1 MLDFED
7 AQRYLADY
15 AQPLAHSGMVPLG
28 EAPGRVLA
36 RTLTAELE
44 MPPADNSAMDGYAL
58 RCADVAPGVALPV
71 QQRCYAGEAPQA
83 LLPGQAIRLFTG
95 SLLPAGADAVA
106 MQEDA
111 DEAGGRVRIN
121 RQPLPG
127 QHIRRRG
134 EDVAAGSVLLEAG
147 CVLGPGHIALLASQ
161 GLAEAQV
168 FQRVKVGILTTGD
181 ELAAPGG
188 ARAPQQIYNSNG
200 AMLAALAAGMGAQV
214 AACRHARDDADDLRR
229 AFAELGRDC
238 DLVLSVGGVSVGERD
253 LVKPALASLGAELD
267 LWKVRM
273 KPGKPVALTRL
284 GRTPVVCLPGNP
296 VSAYVVFALLVTPLI
311 RRLQG
316 RSECFPPVSRL
327 RLASGAQRK
336 DCGREDFL
344 RVSLQLDADGEAQ
357 LTPHGR
363 QAAGIISALPG
374 SSGLAR
380 LPAERQVAD
389 GERVA
394 YYDWRHWLA

>member
-1 MLDFED
+1 MLAFED

-15 AQPLAHSGMVPLG
+15 APPLAGIETTPLD
-28 EAPGRVLA
+28 EAAGRVLA
-36 RTLTAELE
+36 RTLTAALD

-58 RCADVAPGVALPV
+58 RCADVAPGAALPV
-71 QQRCYAGEAPQA
+71 QQRCYAGEAPEA

-95 SLLPAGADAVA
+95 SLLPDGADAVV

-111 DEAGGRVRIN
+111 AEADGKVAISRP
-121 RQPLPG
+121 PLPG

-134 EDVAAGSVLLEAG
+134 EDVAAGAVLLEAG

-161 GLAEAQV
+161 GMAEVPV
-168 FQRVKVGILTTGD
+168 FPRLKVGILTSGD
-181 ELAAPGG
+181 ELVAPGE

-200 AMLAALAAGMGAQV
+200 AMLAALAAGMGARV
-214 AACRHARDDADDLRR
+214 AARRHARDVEDELRQ
-229 AFAELGRDC
+229 AFAELAREC

-253 LVKPALASLGAELD
+253 LVKPVLAGLGAELD

-273 KPGKPVALTRL
+273 KPGKPVALARL
-284 GRTPVVCLPGNP
+284 GATPVVCLPGNP
-296 VSAYVVFALLVTPLI
+296 VSAYVVFALLVTPLM
-311 RRLQG
+311 RRMQG
-316 RSECFPPVSRL
+316 RGECFPPVGQL
-327 RLASGAQRK
+327 PLASGAQRK

-344 RVSLQLDADGEAQ
+344 RVRLEDGARLQ
-357 LTPHGR
+357 PHGR
-363 QAAGIISALPG
+363 QAAGIISALPA

-380 LPAERQVAD
+380 LPADRQLAD
-389 GERVA
+389 GDRVA

>member
-1 MLDFED
+1 MLAFED

-15 AQPLAHSGMVPLG
+15 APPLTGTETVRLD
-28 EAPGRVLA
+28 EAAGRVLA
-36 RTLTAELE
+36 RTLTAALD

-58 RCADVAPGVALPV
+58 RCADAASGAALPV
-71 QQRCYAGEAPQA
+71 QQRCYAGQAPEA

-95 SLLPAGADAVA
+95 SLLPDGADAVA

-111 DEAGGRVRIN
+111 EEADGMVTISRP
-121 RQPLPG
+121 PLPG
-127 QHIRRRG
+127 QHVRRRG
-134 EDVAAGSVLLEAG
+134 EDVAAGAILLEAG

-161 GLAEAQV
+161 GMAEVPV
-168 FQRVKVGILTTGD
+168 FPRLKVGILTSGD
-181 ELAAPGG
+181 ELVAPGE

-200 AMLAALAAGMGAQV
+200 AMLAALADGMGARV
-214 AACRHARDDADDLRR
+214 AARRHARDVEDELRQ
-229 AFAELGRDC
+229 AFAELAREC

-253 LVKPALASLGAELD
+253 LVKPVLAGLGAELD

-273 KPGKPVALTRL
+273 KPGKPVALARL
-284 GRTPVVCLPGNP
+284 GATPVVCLPGNP
-296 VSAYVVFALLVTPLI
+296 VSAYVVFALLVTPLM
-311 RRLQG
+311 RRMQG
-316 RSECFPPVSRL
+316 RGECFPPVGQL
-327 RLASGAQRK
+327 PLASGAQRK

-344 RVSLQLDADGEAQ
+344 RVRLESDAR
-357 LTPHGR
+357 LHPHGR

-380 LPAERQVAD
+380 VPADRQLAD
-389 GERVA
+389 GDRVA